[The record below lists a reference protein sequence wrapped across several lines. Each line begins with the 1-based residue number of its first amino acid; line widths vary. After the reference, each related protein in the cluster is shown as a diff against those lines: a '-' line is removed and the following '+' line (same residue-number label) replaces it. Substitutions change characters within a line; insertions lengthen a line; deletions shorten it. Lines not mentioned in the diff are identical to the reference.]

1 MTPGSQ
7 RLYLRGGVVESPK
20 GRYQTMSRE
29 TSRDPLREN
38 HPPIPG
44 EQRGK
49 RDADNADYRGTGAP
63 FFDAEHD
70 HLPVKHE
77 AEQAA
82 QDRKDGGD
90 RHRGGQESPLKRRER
105 KQRASDNQDEAL
117 EETFPASDPTSPFVP
132 AKAPDCR

>member
-1 MTPGSQ
+1 
-7 RLYLRGGVVESPK
+7 
-20 GRYQTMSRE
+20 MSRE

-63 FFDAEHD
+63 FFDAEHGSD
-70 HLPVKHE
+70 HLPVKHQ

-132 AKAPDCR
+132 AKAPN

>member
-1 MTPGSQ
+1 
-7 RLYLRGGVVESPK
+7 
-20 GRYQTMSRE
+20 MSRE
-29 TSRDPLREN
+29 TSRDPLRAN

-63 FFDAEHD
+63 FFDAEHGSD

-105 KQRASDNQDEAL
+105 KQRANQDEAL

-132 AKAPDCR
+132 AKAPD

>member
-1 MTPGSQ
+1 
-7 RLYLRGGVVESPK
+7 
-20 GRYQTMSRE
+20 MSRE

-82 QDRKDGGD
+82 QTARMAVTATGWP
-90 RHRGGQESPLKRRER
+90 ESPLKRRER
-105 KQRASDNQDEAL
+105 KQRASDNRDEAL

-132 AKAPDCR
+132 AKAPD